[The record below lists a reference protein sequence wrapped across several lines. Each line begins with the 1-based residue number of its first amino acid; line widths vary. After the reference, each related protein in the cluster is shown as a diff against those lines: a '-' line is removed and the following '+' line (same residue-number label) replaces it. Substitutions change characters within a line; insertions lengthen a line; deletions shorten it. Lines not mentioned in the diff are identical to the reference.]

1 MAVASATAAMAET
14 LESTESSPSRRVSD
28 AASESS
34 SSGVLSSNA
43 NLSNSSPNYSKDID
57 IQLLVSPK
65 SEEYRQ
71 LFRLPPEEVLIQDYN
86 CALQDNFLL
95 QGHMYV
101 FSHYICFYSNLFGFE
116 TKKVIHFH
124 EITSLRRAKAAG
136 IFPTAIEILA
146 GEKKSFFTSFLSRDE
161 AFKLISDGWSQHGD
175 GAKEI
180 TDLQDSKLEL
190 NIQENEDIVT
200 EKAKSSKQSVD
211 ESHSS
216 ERRKD
221 IRISEDY
228 NLPPEAEVEIIS
240 SSGVQDYVEEDVAA
254 VINNDTSCSRKDLT
268 WVEENSDAPEVPD
281 YFTKVEESKFPMQI
295 RVEEFF
301 NLFFSDAA
309 VDFLQSYH
317 RRCGDK
323 DFKCNSWYPHGQY
336 GHARDV
342 SFQHPIK
349 LYLGA
354 KCGSCQ
360 EVQKFRIYRN
370 SRLVIETS
378 QEINGVPYGDYFK
391 VEGLWDVQRVDETS
405 CIMNVYLN
413 VAFSKKT
420 MFKGKIVQGTID
432 EARDS
437 YAIWIETAHELVE
450 QKNLAKDE
458 SGSPA
463 ADFSMNGQV
472 PEDTRAKMVEPLEGS
487 QEASDVKTSQILP
500 DSKDVNQLIGHPLQG
515 TLNGV
520 SSLASLFRES
530 MVNLYLS
537 LKSQSQV
544 PLLLVITFAMILLLM
559 QLSIVVLLSRS
570 QQIQLIPQADYA
582 GTSCSVR
589 ERVPE
594 TMMAYLEKRIH
605 HLNDEMLM
613 VETAL
618 ENMHQEH
625 TFLKTK
631 LKDLEHFT
639 RQQR

>member
-14 LESTESSPSRRVSD
+14 LESMESSPSRRVSD

-57 IQLLVSPK
+57 IQLLVSPR

-86 CALQDNFLL
+86 CALQENFLL

-116 TKKVIHFH
+116 TKKVIPFH

-190 NIQENEDIVT
+190 NIQENGDIVT
-200 EKAKSSKQSVD
+200 EKAKSSKQLVD
-211 ESHSS
+211 ESYSS

-221 IRISEDY
+221 IRMSEDY

-254 VINNDTSCSRKDLT
+254 VVNNDTSCSRKDLT

-281 YFTKVEESKFPMQI
+281 YFTKVEESKFPI

-323 DFKCNSWYPHGQY
+323 DFKCNSWYPHGQF
-336 GHARDV
+336 GHARDA

-370 SRLVIETS
+370 SHLVIETS

-405 CIMNVYLN
+405 CVMNVYLN

-450 QKNLAKDE
+450 QKNLAKEE
-458 SGSPA
+458 SAGSPA

-472 PEDTRAKMVEPLEGS
+472 PEDTEAKMVELLEGS
-487 QEASDVKTSQILP
+487 QKASDVKRSQILP
-500 DSKDVNQLIGHPLQG
+500 DSKYVNQLIGHPLQG

-530 MVNLYLS
+530 MVKLYLS

-559 QLSIVVLLSRS
+559 QLCIVVLLSRP

-582 GTSCSVR
+582 GTSCSVS

-594 TMMAYLEKRIH
+594 AMMAYLEKRIH

-618 ENMHQEH
+618 EKMRQEH

-639 RQQR
+639 RQRR

>member
-1 MAVASATAAMAET
+1 MAVASATAAMAEI
-14 LESTESSPSRRVSD
+14 SQSMESSPSRRVSD

-34 SSGVLSSNA
+34 SSGGLSSNGDP
-43 NLSNSSPNYSKDID
+43 SNSSPNYSKDID
-57 IQLLVSPK
+57 IQLLASPK

-86 CALQDNFLL
+86 CALQENFLL

-116 TKKVIHFH
+116 TK
-124 EITSLRRAKAAG
+124 
-136 IFPTAIEILA
+136 
-146 GEKKSFFTSFLSRDE
+146 
-161 AFKLISDGWSQHGD
+161 
-175 GAKEI
+175 
-180 TDLQDSKLEL
+180 DSKLEL
-190 NIQENEDIVT
+190 NIQENGDIVT
-200 EKAKSSKQSVD
+200 EKSKSSKQSVD
-211 ESHSS
+211 ESDSS
-216 ERRKD
+216 ERQKD
-221 IRISEDY
+221 IRIIEDS

-254 VINNDTSCSRKDLT
+254 VINNDTSSSRNDLT

-281 YFTKVEESKFPMQI
+281 YFTKVAESKFPLS
-295 RVEEFF
+295 VEEFF

-309 VDFLQSYH
+309 ADFLQSYH
-317 RRCGDK
+317 RKCGDK
-323 DFKCNSWYPHGQY
+323 DFKCNSWYRHDQF

-349 LYLGA
+349 IYLGA

-360 EVQKFRIYRN
+360 EVQKYRIYRN

-378 QEINGVPYGDYFK
+378 QEVNDVPYGDYFK
-391 VEGLWDVQRVDETS
+391 VEGLWDVQRDDDESKTS

-420 MFKGKIVQGTID
+420 MFKGKIVQSTID
-432 EARDS
+432 EARDT
-437 YAIWIETAHELVE
+437 YAIWIETLYSQAHELLE
-450 QKNLAKDE
+450 RKNLEKEEAA
-458 SGSPA
+458 GSPA
-463 ADFSMNGQV
+463 ADFSLNGQV
-472 PEDTRAKMVEPLEGS
+472 PEGTQAKTLEPLEGS
-487 QEASDVKTSQILP
+487 QEASDVRTSQILT
-500 DSKDVNQLIGHPLQG
+500 DSKDVNQLVSHPLQG

-530 MVNLYLS
+530 MVKFYLS

-559 QLSIVVLLSRS
+559 QLSIVVLLSRP
-570 QQIQLIPQADYA
+570 QQVQLIPQADYA
-582 GTSCSVR
+582 STSCSVS
-589 ERVPE
+589 ERMPE
-594 TMMAYLEKRIH
+594 TMMAYLEKRIQ
-605 HLNDEMLM
+605 HLKDEMLM

-618 ENMHQEH
+618 EKMHQEH
-625 TFLKTK
+625 TFFKTK

-639 RQQR
+639 RQRR

>member
-14 LESTESSPSRRVSD
+14 LESMESSPSRRVSD

-57 IQLLVSPK
+57 IQLLVSPR

-86 CALQDNFLL
+86 CALQENFLL

-116 TKKVIHFH
+116 TKKVIPFH

-146 GEKKSFFTSFLSRDE
+146 GEKKVSFFTSFLSRDE

-190 NIQENEDIVT
+190 NIQENGDIVT
-200 EKAKSSKQSVD
+200 EKAKSSKQLVD
-211 ESHSS
+211 ESYSS

-221 IRISEDY
+221 IRMSEDY

-254 VINNDTSCSRKDLT
+254 VVNNDTSCSRKDLT

-281 YFTKVEESKFPMQI
+281 YFTKVEESKFPI

-323 DFKCNSWYPHGQY
+323 DFKCNSWYPHGQF
-336 GHARDV
+336 GHARDA

-370 SRLVIETS
+370 SHLVIETS

-405 CIMNVYLN
+405 CVMNVYLN

-450 QKNLAKDE
+450 QKNLAKEE

-472 PEDTRAKMVEPLEGS
+472 PEDTEAKMVELLEGS
-487 QEASDVKTSQILP
+487 QKASDVKRSQILP
-500 DSKDVNQLIGHPLQG
+500 DSKYVNQLIGHPLQG

-530 MVNLYLS
+530 MVKLYLS

-559 QLSIVVLLSRS
+559 QLCIVVLLSRP

-582 GTSCSVR
+582 GTSCSVS

-594 TMMAYLEKRIH
+594 AMMAYLEKRIH

-618 ENMHQEH
+618 EKMRQEH

-639 RQQR
+639 RQRR